1 MKRIATIDYE
11 LCQPNKCG
19 IPCIRFCPINK
30 TRPYKAIELS
40 PEKQGKPIIY
50 EDKCIACGIC
60 VRKCPFEA
68 IHIVNLPTEIE
79 ERIVHRYGINAFSL
93 YGLPLPVENE
103 IIGVLGPNG
112 AGKTTAMRILSGFL
126 IPNFGIL
133 NGEPSKEYVLERFR
147 GTQFY
152 DYFSKLYSGKI
163 KVVYKVQY
171 VEAIQAYVKH
181 GTVHELLRKFDER
194 GILKDVIDYL
204 KLENMLSKEVKTLS
218 GGELQKLAVAIALE
232 RDANAYIFDEPTAFL
247 DIRERINLL
256 KALTE
261 LKPKNSYIFVVDHDI
276 MFLDYVADLIVI
288 VYGIPAVFGYFSKT
302 YPAKAGID
310 HYLKGFLPAENMR
323 IRDEQITFRLHD
335 TRENIVAVDESDIIF
350 WSHLYKRL
358 GGFELS
364 VEEGKVKKGEVIGII
379 GPNAIG
385 KTTFIRILAG
395 ELEPDKGY
403 VTSPALKIS
412 YKPQYLS
419 REGSKCAIVEEC
431 LKEVN
436 KNALDE
442 GNWLYIEVIKRLGVD
457 RILKKEIE
465 NLSGG
470 ELQKFYIAKT
480 LINEADVYLL
490 DEPSSHIDVED
501 QLSVARAI
509 KRVARNRK
517 APIFVIDHN
526 ILLIDYAVDRL
537 MVFTG
542 EPGVRGL
549 GMAPST
555 VSKAFNIFL
564 KEVGVTVRRDPETGR
579 PRINKP
585 GSYLDREQKALGQ
598 YFYTA

>member
-60 VRKCPFEA
+60 VRKCPFKA

-79 ERIVHRYGINAFSL
+79 ERIVHRYGTNAFSL

-103 IIGVLGPNG
+103 IVGVLGPNG

-133 NGEPSKEYVLERFR
+133 NGEPSKDRVLEKFK

-152 DYFSKLYSGKI
+152 DYFSKLYGGKI
-163 KVVYKVQY
+163 KVVHKVQY
-171 VEAIQAYVKH
+171 VEAIQSYVRH
-181 GTVHELLRKFDER
+181 GTVYELLRKFDER
-194 GILKDVIDYL
+194 GILKDVVDHL
-204 KLENMLSKEVKTLS
+204 RLGNMLSKEVKTLS
-218 GGELQKLAVAIALE
+218 GGELQKFAVAIALE

-256 KALTE
+256 RALTE
-261 LKPKNSYIFVVDHDI
+261 LKPKGSYIFVVDHDI

-310 HYLKGFLPAENMR
+310 YYLKGFLPAENMR

-335 TRENIVAVDESDIIF
+335 TREDISIIDESDIIF
-350 WSHLYKRL
+350 WSHLYKKL
-358 GGFELS
+358 GSFELS

-419 REGSKCAIVEEC
+419 RKESNCVIVEEC
-431 LKEVN
+431 LKEIN
-436 KNALDE
+436 KNALEE
-442 GNWLYIEVIKRLGVD
+442 GNWLYIEVIKRIGVD

-465 NLSGG
+465 SLSGG
-470 ELQKFYIAKT
+470 ELQKFYIART
-480 LINEADVYLL
+480 LISEADVYLL

-509 KRVARNRK
+509 KRVARIRK
-517 APIFVIDHN
+517 APVFVIDHN

-542 EPGVRGL
+542 EPGVRGS
-549 GMAPST
+549 GMAPSA
-555 VSKAFNIFL
+555 VSRAFNTFL
-564 KEVGVTVRRDPETGR
+564 KEVGITVRRDPETGR

-598 YFYTA
+598 YFYTT